1 MTKYL
6 EHKRKRLLSG
16 FIMVPIRISSNLASN
31 GDCGGSVTFSL
42 SLLTMLWGEG
52 GGALMVDFQA
62 KRAYGHEPY

>member
-1 MTKYL
+1 
-6 EHKRKRLLSG
+6 
-16 FIMVPIRISSNLASN
+16 MVPIRISSNLASN
-31 GDCGGSVTFSL
+31 GDCGGSVTFSF